1 MQVDAA
7 LHLGLTTLA
16 DALPDLAERPLTVQ
30 VWLAE
35 TLRRDRAW
43 LLAHTDAELTTEQ
56 TDRYT
61 AGLARL
67 ATGEPLPYVLG
78 YRDFYGRRF
87 AVSPAVLIPRPET
100 EHLID
105 AALTYARR
113 QPDPLRIIDIGTGS
127 GCIALTLALELPT
140 ATVCATDTSAE
151 ALTLAHENAAAFD
164 LSGRV
169 QLLPGDLFAE
179 TSGVFDIIC
188 SNPPYIA
195 TAELAGLAV
204 ARHEP
209 LAALD
214 GGPDGL
220 HVIRRILHTAREHLR
235 PGGLLL
241 IEIGAGQ
248 AEAVG
253 ALAAHLYPAARFH
266 FDPDLAGHPRLLV
279 LLQADYTETPPN
291 D

>member
-7 LHLGLTTLA
+7 LHLGLDTLA
-16 DALPDLAERPLTVQ
+16 EALPDPAERQLTVQ
-30 VWLAE
+30 VWLVE
-35 TLRRDRAW
+35 TLGRDRAW
-43 LLAHTDAELTTEQ
+43 LLAHSEAELTADQTE
-56 TDRYT
+56 RYQ
-61 AGLARL
+61 AGLSRL
-67 ATGEPLPYVLG
+67 AAGEPLPYLLG

-87 AVSPAVLIPRPET
+87 AISPAGLIPRPET

-105 AALTYARR
+105 AALAYARHR
-113 QPDPLRIIDIGTGS
+113 PDPLRIIDVGTGS

-140 ATVCATDTSAE
+140 ATVIATDTSPE
-151 ALTLAHENAAAFD
+151 ALALARENAAAFD
-164 LSGRV
+164 LTGHV
-169 QLLPGDLFAE
+169 QLLHGDLFAE
-179 TSGVFDIIC
+179 ASGVFDIIC

-241 IEIGAGQ
+241 VEIGAGQ

-266 FDPDLAGHPRLLV
+266 FAPDLAGHLRLLV
-279 LLQADYTETPPN
+279 LVQADYTETPPN